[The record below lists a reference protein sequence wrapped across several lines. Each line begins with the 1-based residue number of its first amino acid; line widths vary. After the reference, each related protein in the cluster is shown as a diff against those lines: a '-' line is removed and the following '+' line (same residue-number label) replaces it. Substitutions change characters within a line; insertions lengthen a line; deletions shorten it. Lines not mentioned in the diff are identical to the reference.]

1 MKLRKFSLAAVAAFA
16 FGFSAWAVA
25 GIWPGPCQQCRN
37 AYQACQLDPDAEC
50 ESEFSRCLI
59 QAGCPLE

>member
-1 MKLRKFSLAAVAAFA
+1 MKFRKFALAAVAAVVFC
-16 FGFSAWAVA
+16 SSAVA
-25 GIWPGPCQQCRN
+25 GVWPGPCQVCRN
-37 AYQACQLDPDAEC
+37 AYQACQLDPAAEC